1 MSPLHHPEIYF
12 DIELLDIEERG
23 AAPRSGTDTEDSM
36 NNSEMRIRP
45 AAERGT
51 AELGWL
57 SSRHSFSF
65 GHYYDPKHMGFRSLR
80 VINDDRV
87 QPGRGFG
94 THPHR
99 DMEILSVV
107 VEGALEHRDSLG
119 NGSVIRPGEV
129 QRMTAGTGVQHS
141 EFNPSPS
148 EEVRFLQIWI
158 EPEQKGLEPS
168 YEQLAFPWERLRDEW
183 ALVASRDGRD
193 GSLTVQ
199 QDVALYRA
207 TLREGARLEKAL
219 DAGRHVWLQ
228 VIGGGVEVV
237 GRRLAEGDGAAVSDP
252 GNLVVTGV
260 FEWSDVLLFDL
271 A

>member
-1 MSPLHHPEIYF
+1 MSTPEI
-12 DIELLDIEERG
+12 RV
-23 AAPRSGTDTEDSM
+23 
-36 NNSEMRIRP
+36 RP
-45 AAERGT
+45 AAERGR

-65 GHYYDPKHMGFRSLR
+65 GQYYDPAHMGFRSLR

-99 DMEILSVV
+99 DMEILSIV

-119 NGSVIRPGEV
+119 TGSVIRPGEV
-129 QRMTAGTGVQHS
+129 QRMSAGTGILHS
-141 EFNPSPS
+141 EFNPSPG

-158 EPEQKGLEPS
+158 EPERQGLEPG
-168 YEQLAFPWERLRDEW
+168 YEQRAFPWQQLRESW
-183 ALVASRDGRD
+183 ALVASRDGRE
-193 GSLTVQ
+193 GSLTVH

-207 TLREGARLEKAL
+207 TLSRGARLGRSL
-219 DAGRHVWLQ
+219 DAGRHAWLQ
-228 VIGGGVEVV
+228 VVSGAVELG
-237 GRRLAEGDGAAVSDP
+237 GRRLSEGDGAAVTDP
-252 GNLVVTGV
+252 GHLEVSGV
-260 FEWSDVLLFDL
+260 DEHADLLLFDL

>member
-1 MSPLHHPEIYF
+1 
-12 DIELLDIEERG
+12 
-23 AAPRSGTDTEDSM
+23 M
-36 NNSEMRIRP
+36 NTPEMRIRP
-45 AAERGT
+45 AAARGR

-65 GHYYDPKHMGFRSLR
+65 GQYYDPEHMGYRSLR

-87 QPGRGFG
+87 RPGRGFS

-119 NGSVIRPGEV
+119 TGSVIRPGEV
-129 QRMTAGTGVQHS
+129 QRMTAGTGVEHS

-148 EEVRFLQIWI
+148 DEVRFLQIWI
-158 EPEQKGLEPS
+158 EPERKGLEPG
-168 YEQLAFPWERLRDEW
+168 YEQRAFPWERLRDGW

-193 GSLTVQ
+193 GSLTVH
-199 QDVALYRA
+199 QDVAIYRA
-207 TLREGARLEKAL
+207 TLTEGTRIEKAFEPGRHAWLQIVEGAVDLGGTRLEE
-219 DAGRHVWLQ
+219 
-228 VIGGGVEVV
+228 GVGVAISKP
-237 GRRLAEGDGAAVSDP
+237 RS
-252 GNLVVTGV
+252 LVVTGSG
-260 FEWSDVLLFDL
+260 EWSDLLLFDL